1 MGPDNHA
8 PPPRVWLFGP
18 MGAGKTTLAR
28 MLAMRLWLEPIHLS
42 NELRIAQAIAARRRR
57 QAGRAAKLGH
67 APTAAQGTQHS
78 LADRAGRRLDRLLRV
93 IALRHQTTSGA
104 VIEGYP
110 RHPSNFESARQLLAP
125 THVVFLECDA
135 TVRLTRIAERDR
147 RGDTPD
153 KVALR
158 MSTEASILAAFQSLA
173 QATELPMVCVDTTD
187 TMPSHA
193 CEVIIAGLG
202 LQQAA
207 HFSP

>member
-1 MGPDNHA
+1 
-8 PPPRVWLFGP
+8 

-57 QAGRAAKLGH
+57 QAGRAAKPGP
-67 APTAAQGTQHS
+67 PTNAQGTQHS
-78 LADRAGRRLDRLLRV
+78 LAARTGRRLDRLLRV

-147 RGDTPD
+147 RGDTSD